1 MKTKAIS
8 SISSIDYGLM
18 ALVAVG
24 VSFLYFSVF
33 SGLVHDWSTND
44 NYSHGF
50 FIPLIS
56 LYMIYFMRGELK
68 KCPIQPVNLG
78 LPVLLLGLAQLLIAV
93 TGSEFFL
100 QRTSLLP
107 VLFGLTL
114 FLLGTCYAKKLLVP
128 IGYLIFMIPLPAI
141 IWNKIAFP
149 MQLFSTRLT
158 ENVVHLLGIPVY
170 REGNILQLASTT
182 LEVVDACSGL
192 RSLTTMFA
200 LSAALAWFAGYSIP
214 KKWFLFFMAA
224 PIAVFA
230 NIIRLAG
237 TALLASRYGGDV
249 AQGFLHEFSGMV
261 TFFVGLGLLT
271 GLSVLLGKPFR
282 NSSVTIGTR

>member
-56 LYMIYFMRGELK
+56 LYMIYVMRGELK
-68 KCPIQPVNLG
+68 RCPIKPVNLG
-78 LPVLLLGLAQLLIAV
+78 LPVLLFGLAQLLVAV

-107 VLFGLTL
+107 VLFGLAL
-114 FLLGTCYAKKLLVP
+114 FLLGTCYAKKLLFP
-128 IGYLIFMIPLPAI
+128 IVYLIFMIPLPAI

-158 ENVVHLLGIPVY
+158 ESVVHLIGIPVF

-200 LSAALAWFAGYSIP
+200 LSAALAWFAGYSTP

-230 NIIRLAG
+230 NIIRLTF
-237 TALLASRYGGDV
+237 TAILASRYGSEV

-261 TFFVGLGLLT
+261 TFFIGLAILLAFHAILT
-271 GLSVLLGKPFR
+271 KMEQPKPAA
-282 NSSVTIGTR
+282 